1 MFSQPQIIEIAE
13 KALKEGTTVALKK
26 TNAKKIKGYPVG
38 TVFIG
43 KDKDKNIKIIV
54 VKDEMFLWVLNLEIA
69 SKDRELCEVWDLER
83 FTPTGFEGKLLYKNR
98 MGPGAEAAG
107 HYHKKKQ
114 EVFFVLSLKGKL
126 MFTFIEVVD
135 ENTEGRVARV
145 ELSASK
151 LLINGREYFPSLQI
165 GPNILHI
172 VNNYG
177 KTSVLL
183 GVVADR
189 PYNWRDDFKIAAV
202 E

>member
-1 MFSQPQIIEIAE
+1 MFNKQEIPELIE

-26 TNAKKIKGYPVG
+26 MDAKKFKEHPAG

-43 KDKDKNIKIIV
+43 KDKEKNIKIIV
-54 VKDEMFLWVLNLEIA
+54 VKDEIFLWVLNLEIA
-69 SKDRELCEVWDLER
+69 NKDRELCEVWDLER
-83 FTPTGFEGKLLYKNR
+83 FTPTGLKGKLLYKNR

-114 EVFFVLSLKGKL
+114 EVFFILSLKGKL

-151 LLINGREYFPSLQI
+151 LPINGREYFLSLQI

-172 VNNYG
+172 VNNYS
-177 KTSVLL
+177 KMSVLL

-189 PYNWRDDFKIAAV
+189 SYNPKDDFKIIAA